1 MVLDAW
7 SGNVMIV
14 MRRLKL
20 LLYASVFSMKAY
32 FAFRQDRIIKG
43 RNRNTAWFSIVD
55 DEWSELKNAYQQW
68 LNPDNFDWQG
78 IQKQKLSDF
87 FD

>member
-1 MVLDAW
+1 MIYTIGTQEVL
-7 SGNVMIV
+7 NNLI
-14 MRRLKL
+14 KL
-20 LLYASVFSMKAY
+20 IAVKNDVFVPNAKS
-32 FAFRQDRIIKG
+32 
-43 RNRNTAWFSIVD
+43 
-55 DEWSELKNAYQQW
+55 LKNAYQQW

>member
-1 MVLDAW
+1 MFQYEGL
-7 SGNVMIV
+7 
-14 MRRLKL
+14 
-20 LLYASVFSMKAY
+20 
-32 FAFRQDRIIKG
+32 FRQDRIVKG